1 MCRNKNETV
10 YHTMSEC
17 SVLVQGEYKQ
27 RHDNVAR
34 YVHLDRADKWYNDKL
49 DGVTENVDYNFYKIL

>member
-1 MCRNKNETV
+1 
-10 YHTMSEC
+10 MSEC